1 MRPRRSVNDRHKWSR
16 FGSPFPFRA
25 NNKGGKNRK
34 IGEIVRRLPAVS
46 APRIAPDPSTWI
58 LDDVVKPENRI
69 VFASA
74 GRRERGAG
82 RFALLFSR
90 LPIPARMDRS
100 VNVSL
105 SYNLQSSKLELSL
118 LTIPYLLFQLEFNCD
133 TLKGGPSKLH
143 RFEAPRCT
151 CICNDGARRTARKW
165 KCRGGRKEVLIEEYG
180 RWGKREVSSG
190 SGDPWKK

>member
-1 MRPRRSVNDRHKWSR
+1 MTLLNQKTVSCLRAQGGGRGGLAASLFFSPVCRFLPEWIDRFTSR
-16 FGSPFPFRA
+16 F
-25 NNKGGKNRK
+25 
-34 IGEIVRRLPAVS
+34 
-46 APRIAPDPSTWI
+46 
-58 LDDVVKPENRI
+58 
-69 VFASA
+69 
-74 GRRERGAG
+74 
-82 RFALLFSR
+82 
-90 LPIPARMDRS
+90 RS
-100 VNVSL
+100 S

-180 RWGKREVSSG
+180 R
-190 SGDPWKK
+190 